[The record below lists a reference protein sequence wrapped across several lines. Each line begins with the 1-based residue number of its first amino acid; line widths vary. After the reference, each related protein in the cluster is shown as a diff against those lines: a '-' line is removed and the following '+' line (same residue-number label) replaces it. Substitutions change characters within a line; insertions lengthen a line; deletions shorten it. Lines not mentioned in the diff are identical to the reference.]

1 MSGQEKCK
9 FCERKGKRFCKRENG
24 YICSRCCGEQRD
36 LMECPPECDY
46 LKLWLKSLNNLLKSL
61 KKLEYQEIQR
71 NQFQDLQKNLA
82 KQTIFQRLL
91 FISLPDGISYGDNDV
106 RAFLAYLK
114 EFFRIRRSGLIY
126 TPPFNNHKTRLW
138 FEQFMKKKEEFE
150 NIQLRLTDDEFLD
163 CIGKEERTLE
173 WYKSKRFAKNPYL
186 TQLIFFSPEIE
197 GKRII
202 PSV

>member
-1 MSGQEKCK
+1 
-9 FCERKGKRFCKRENG
+9 
-24 YICSRCCGEQRD
+24 
-36 LMECPPECDY
+36 
-46 LKLWLKSLNNLLKSL
+46 
-61 KKLEYQEIQR
+61 
-71 NQFQDLQKNLA
+71 
-82 KQTIFQRLL
+82 
-91 FISLPDGISYGDNDV
+91 
-106 RAFLAYLK
+106 
-114 EFFRIRRSGLIY
+114 
-126 TPPFNNHKTRLW
+126 
-138 FEQFMKKKEEFE
+138 MKKKEEFE